1 MIRNGYGLVL
11 SLNHQTLGLIV
22 GFTAWLRC
30 IQQSFPTLEAARPHK
45 SGSAGAPCQA
55 GSTWPRA
62 YFPSKILRQFC
73 VFCACSDLQRVV
85 FLLIFLLTFFDWV
98 LSPFWLL
105 LTQFCLDRYVEEVC
119 QLFEQNKESAGYGD
133 TMLRIVLA
141 LNDCDL
147 EGKLWD
153 NSHIFNR
160 LRRVPP
166 ATRARAIL

>member
-30 IQQSFPTLEAARPHK
+30 IQQSFPTLQAARPHK

-85 FLLIFLLTFFDWV
+85 FCWFSCWL
-98 LSPFWLL
+98 FWLSL
-105 LTQFCLDRYVEEVC
+105 ESFLAPFDSILPWQVC
-119 QLFEQNKESAGYGD
+119 WRSLSAVWAEQRISWIWRHHASNRPGLKW
-133 TMLRIVLA
+133 LRF
-141 LNDCDL
+141 
-147 EGKLWD
+147 GG
-153 NSHIFNR
+153 
-160 LRRVPP
+160 
-166 ATRARAIL
+166 